1 MSEGSPRPGTGRL
14 AVKIFVVALVAAL
27 LVAAAVL
34 AAHYAWAPQ
43 EETTTEDALS
53 RGRIVYTASQRDR
66 YARLGLA
73 ARLLAAEPA
82 LVSVLSGEAG
92 NGDDE
97 TPAAALADLLL
108 QRREELGYDTALVLD
123 GDGAVVAASEAP
135 DLVGTNLT
143 DRALVGRG
151 LDEGVANGVWRR
163 GDGRLAHA
171 SIVWV
176 TPEFELLG
184 YVVTTATLDE
194 VLALEIERTSGADAV
209 FLTGD
214 GGGVRSLGSS
224 LDAAANAE
232 LAGRIGSGSGGLAG
246 SLDAGEVREGL
257 TADLD
262 GEAHDLLTMPLRDA
276 RDGTVGTLV
285 LAVARRGAA
294 FDPLPLALGAGLL
307 AGLLV
312 AFLVALLVARGT
324 LAPVGRLTAMVTA
337 APREGFARHPEPGR
351 HGHLAP
357 LAAALG
363 RLFRGLQ
370 EDRVLADTA
379 SRAGAAAAAADH
391 AAAAGE
397 EPRAARAAVVAVDLR
412 RYARADANDLPRD
425 VAERVAR
432 DAGRVRALVAA
443 RGGHLAGNAGHRLL
457 AAFEGEDAVW
467 DAVTAGAAVLAT
479 LGERESAFDET
490 EPPAVAVAHGPVIGG
505 PLTGGS
511 GDAFLVGPAVQLADS
526 LLREAGAGD
535 LVLPR
540 AVHSAVAE
548 KLSLQG
554 AAASEQRGVLTPQP
568 IFVLAASAAGRLA
581 GAVPVAPTSAGP
593 GDVLEGRFEV
603 VERVAAAVDGELLRV
618 GDRELGEVVAL
629 RRFAPGIVRLP
640 AGSFDAPL
648 GAARR
653 FAHPSV
659 ARLHDYGETEG
670 GPGTEQGF
678 YLSREWVPGVGA
690 HRLGAMPPSAAL
702 GLSRQLALALAAIH
716 GAGLVHGRLKPENV
730 LVAADG
736 TVRLTDLGVSTL
748 VGSAPSRA
756 VGQRMLAPEQADGA
770 AGDARSDV
778 YAAGALLAW
787 LATGEWWSGF
797 GAVPD
802 ASAVSP
808 ALGAFLA
815 RCLAQEP
822 GQRFADGGEMVIGLE
837 GVSA

>member
-14 AVKIFVVALVAAL
+14 AVKIFVVALVATL

-43 EETTTEDALS
+43 EESTTGDALS
-53 RGRIVYTASQRDR
+53 RGRIVYTATQRDR

-92 NGDDE
+92 DGDGE
-97 TPAAALADLLL
+97 TTPAAALADLLL
-108 QRREELGYDTALVLD
+108 QRREDLGYDTALVLD
-123 GDGAVVAASEAP
+123 ADGTVVAASEAP
-135 DLVGTNLT
+135 DLVGSDLT
-143 DRALVGRG
+143 DRALVARG

-171 SIVWV
+171 SVVWV

-209 FLTGD
+209 FLA
-214 GGGVRSLGSS
+214 GGGGSVRNLGSS
-224 LDAAANAE
+224 LDAAADAA
-232 LAGRIGSGSGGLAG
+232 LADRVGAGSGDLAG
-246 SLDAGEVREGL
+246 SLDAAEVREGL
-257 TADLD
+257 AADLD

-276 RDGTVGTLV
+276 RDATVGTLV
-285 LAVARRGAA
+285 LAAARRGAA
-294 FDPLPLALGAGLL
+294 FDPLPLAVGAGLAAGLL
-307 AGLLV
+307 A
-312 AFLVALLVARGT
+312 AFLFALLVARGT
-324 LAPVGRLTAMVTA
+324 LAPVRRLAEMVAA

-379 SRAGAAAAAADH
+379 SRAGAAADEGGVAS
-391 AAAAGE
+391 GE

-412 RYARADANDLPRD
+412 RYARPDANDQPRD

-432 DAGRVRALVAA
+432 DAARVRALVAA
-443 RGGHLAGNAGHRLL
+443 RGGRLVGNAGHRLL
-457 AAFEGEDAVW
+457 AAFDGEDAVW
-467 DAVTAGAAVLAT
+467 DAVTAGAAVLAA
-479 LGERESAFDET
+479 LGERESAFDEA
-490 EPPAVAVAHGPVIGG
+490 EPPAVAVAQGPVTRG
-505 PLTGGS
+505 PLTGGA
-511 GDAFLVGPAVQLADS
+511 GGGFLVGPAVQLADS

-554 AAASEQRGVLTPQP
+554 APASEQRGVLTPQP
-568 IFVLAASAAGRLA
+568 IFVVGASAAGRLA

-603 VERVAAAVDGELLRV
+603 VERVAAAIDGELLRV
-618 GDRELGEVVAL
+618 RDRELGEVVAL
-629 RRFAPGIVRLP
+629 RRFAPGVVRLP

-653 FAHPSV
+653 FAHPAV

-670 GPGTEQGF
+670 GPDSEQGF
-678 YLSREWVPGVGA
+678 HLSREWVPGVGA
-690 HRLGAMPPSAAL
+690 HRLGDMPPTAAL
-702 GLSRQLALALAAIH
+702 GLARQLALGLAAIH
-716 GAGLVHGRLKPENV
+716 GAGLAHGRLKPENV

-736 TVRLTDLGVSTL
+736 TVRLTDLGVATL

-778 YAAGALLAW
+778 YAAGALVAW

-802 ASAVSP
+802 DGAVSP

-822 GQRFADGGEMVIGLE
+822 GQRFADGGELLMGLE